1 MLVYN
6 TMRFGTDVFTLS
18 GTSGTTPVDPP
29 DDPEEPTD
37 PPVTPDD
44 PIDTTLP
51 TVSVRIGGK
60 IYNYK
65 IVEASA

>member
-29 DDPEEPTD
+29 DDPEEPVD
-37 PPVTPDD
+37 PPVD
-44 PIDTTLP
+44 PTIDPTLP
-51 TVSVRIGGK
+51 TVSVCIGGK